1 MHPNIC
7 LTSVNPVAHG
17 VDSRPYFLGQFW
29 LTQTVTEA
37 RTAGL
42 PGLDVGMV
50 PAFNAFPASS
60 ITLAYSNAAL
70 LMAAGAKVRM
80 SAAAAL
86 YTALAV
92 APPSEALTLCS
103 SLNAPQKLVAPPM
116 ITLCLV
122 AATLGDFAAVGLL
135 FPLGADELAPFG
147 VVELDPVGAVVDFE
161 LATLLVP
168 EEHPASTPASTN
180 MRKSRR
186 IVLHPFVV
194 VLRHAP

>member
-1 MHPNIC
+1 MKYRCSLPSRW
-7 LTSVNPVAHG
+7 LPGLAAG
-17 VDSRPYFLGQFW
+17 VYFLGQFL

-37 RTAGL
+37 RTAGF
-42 PGLDVGMV
+42 PGFDVGMV

-60 ITLAYSNAAL
+60 ITFAYSAAAL

-92 APPSEALTLCS
+92 AAPSEALTLCS

-122 AATLGDFAAVGLL
+122 ATTLGDFAAVGLL
-135 FPLGADELAPFG
+135 VTLGAVELAPFG

>member
-1 MHPNIC
+1 
-7 LTSVNPVAHG
+7 
-17 VDSRPYFLGQFW
+17 
-29 LTQTVTEA
+29 
-37 RTAGL
+37 
-42 PGLDVGMV
+42 
-50 PAFNAFPASS
+50 
-60 ITLAYSNAAL
+60 
-70 LMAAGAKVRM
+70 MAAGAKVRM

-92 APPSEALTLCS
+92 AAPSEALTLCS

-122 AATLGDFAAVGLL
+122 ATTLGDFAAVGLL
-135 FPLGADELAPFG
+135 VTLGAVELAPFG